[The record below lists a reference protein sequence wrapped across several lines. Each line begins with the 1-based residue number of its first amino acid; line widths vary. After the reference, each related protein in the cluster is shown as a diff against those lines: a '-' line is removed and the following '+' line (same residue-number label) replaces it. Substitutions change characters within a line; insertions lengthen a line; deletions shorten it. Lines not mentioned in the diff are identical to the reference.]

1 MSPEQHENP
10 TPDEGEEPGD
20 REERPAPDHRDVRR
34 ALLGLSEL
42 IQRLEEEGKLLRAT
56 PYLLEKLG
64 DLRHLL
70 FSYEVRTTGRLEPTD
85 DPVERKSRQV
95 VQEAIERYEEMI
107 GEWGDGWTP
116 PDEEEE

>member
-1 MSPEQHENP
+1 MSPEQ
-10 TPDEGEEPGD
+10 PDNRSPDDSDEP
-20 REERPAPDHRDVRR
+20 PAPDHR
-34 ALLGLSEL
+34 ALLGLGEL

-70 FSYEVRTTGRLEPTD
+70 FAYEVRTTGRLEPTD
-85 DPVERKSRQV
+85 DPTERESRRI

-107 GEWGDGWTP
+107 GEWGEGWSP
-116 PDEEEE
+116 PDEEEA

>member
-1 MSPEQHENP
+1 MSPDQPDDHR
-10 TPDEGEEPGD
+10 PDENDETP
-20 REERPAPDHRDVRR
+20 PPDHRDVRR

-56 PYLLEKLG
+56 PYLLGKLG

-70 FSYEVRTTGRLEPTD
+70 FAYEVRTTGRLEPTD
-85 DPVERKSRQV
+85 DPVERQSRQV

-107 GEWGDGWTP
+107 GEWGEGWRP
-116 PDEEEE
+116 PDEEEEP